1 MNCVEKEVLKIAME
15 EAGRIFKE
23 IKKKYAGLL
32 GNLVFSSSIGQCTM
46 SSDTLKIL
54 TEFPN
59 MVCDSFRKQKALALI
74 DSIHRAEMDKKSSA
88 PHVKKKDL
96 SQIIEKANRDLE
108 PILGLL
114 EMRDDTFIEIR
125 FDGSSLDLIF
135 ELQKDPLVS
144 KEYTPQTPA
153 SIRIVL
159 GTVRELYEKSVSRYD
174 SEWGGSLP

>member
-1 MNCVEKEVLKIAME
+1 MTKGDLKIVIV

-23 IKKKYAGLL
+23 IKKKYVDLSGY
-32 GNLVFSSSIGQCTM
+32 LVFSSRYGQCTL
-46 SSDTLKIL
+46 STDVLKIL

-59 MVCDSFRKQKALALI
+59 MVCDSARKEKALALI
-74 DSIHRAEMDKKSSA
+74 ASIQRIEADKKA
-88 PHVKKKDL
+88 GTPPVAKKDT
-96 SQIIEKANRDLE
+96 SQIIEKAKRDLE

-114 EMRDDTFIEIR
+114 ELKDDMFIEIR

-144 KEYTPQTPA
+144 QEYTPQTPA

-159 GTVRELYEKSVSRYD
+159 GTIRELYEKSVSKHEGER
-174 SEWGGSLP
+174 